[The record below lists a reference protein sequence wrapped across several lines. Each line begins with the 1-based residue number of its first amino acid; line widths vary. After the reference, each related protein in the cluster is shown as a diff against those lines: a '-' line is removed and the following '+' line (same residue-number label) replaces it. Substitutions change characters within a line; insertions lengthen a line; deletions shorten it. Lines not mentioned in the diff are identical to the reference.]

1 MLDTFLLPETT
12 VEKAGES
19 APVPVQAAAGK
30 NCLLTMAIT
39 KILEQQSLD
48 VSVWGSADGNEWAAK
63 PLASF
68 PQKFYQGIYQQLL
81 DLSKS
86 PEVQFLKLKWAV
98 NRWGVGDPK
107 PNFTFL
113 VKIQEQA

>member
-12 VEKAGES
+12 IEKAGES
-19 APVPVQAAAGK
+19 AAVAVADGAGK

-39 KILEQQSLD
+39 KILEQQSID
-48 VSVWGSADGNEWAAK
+48 VSVWGSADGKEWAAK
-63 PLASF
+63 PLVAF

-81 DLSKS
+81 DLSMT
-86 PEVQFLKLKWAV
+86 PEIQFLKLKWAV

-107 PNFTFL
+107 PSFTFL

>member
-19 APVPVQAAAGK
+19 APVDVSAGK
-30 NCLLTMAIT
+30 GKACLLTMAIT
-39 KILEQQSLD
+39 KILEQQSID
-48 VSVWGSADGNEWAAK
+48 VSVWGSADGKEWAAK
-63 PLASF
+63 PIVAF

-81 DLSKS
+81 DLSKT
-86 PEVQFLKLKWAV
+86 PDVQFLKLKWAV

-107 PNFTFL
+107 PRFTFL